1 MKKLYPLFLT
11 AMFLLLFFLMLAYPA
26 ESLYYA
32 FTGLILWFQKM
43 IPTLFPFMILSGIMI
58 RMNLTEY
65 FSMLLTPLF
74 RPLFHVNGNGAYCII
89 LGFLCG
95 FPMGAKV
102 IADLYEREKLSQEE
116 ASRLLAFCNN
126 IGPIYMIS
134 FVLPIL
140 GLTKKLP
147 YLFGMYGIPLL
158 YGIYLGYKSHNHNV
172 CSHDVCLYNVRF
184 HNIRCQSFRVQGKRS
199 AKKIATQVIPAPKI
213 TAKKITAKKIPAQEM
228 KVQNAE
234 LRAASMPSE
243 KISILAQIDASIMS
257 GIENITRLGGYMIL
271 FNLLNLFPAMLLPAY
286 ALPYVNA
293 LLEIT
298 SGISRMGSAMPLAVL
313 LLLPFGGFS
322 CIAQTYSIIKNT
334 DLSIG
339 AYCFHKILL
348 TLLTAVFYGAWFG
361 FCQLVPAV
369 PFLP

>member
-1 MKKLYPLFLT
+1 MKKIYPIFLT
-11 AMFLLLFFLMLAYPA
+11 GMFLLLFFLMLTYPA

-32 FTGLILWFQKM
+32 FTGLTLWFQKM

-74 RPLFHVNGNGAYCII
+74 KPLFSVNGNGAYCII

-102 IADLYEREKLSQEE
+102 VADLYERGKLSHEE

-134 FVLPIL
+134 FVLPLL
-140 GLTKKLP
+140 GLTAKLP

-158 YGIYLGYKSHNHNV
+158 YGVFLGHSSH
-172 CSHDVCLYNVRF
+172 RF
-184 HNIRCQSFRVQGKRS
+184 AAERKRPIIRK
-199 AKKIATQVIPAPKI
+199 
-213 TAKKITAKKIPAQEM
+213 
-228 KVQNAE
+228 AE
-234 LRAASMPSE
+234 LKAASEVSVE
-243 KISILAQIDASIMS
+243 KNSILAQIDASIMS

-271 FNLLNLFPAMLLPAY
+271 FNLLNLFPAMLLPEC
-286 ALPYVNA
+286 ALPYINA

-339 AYCFHKILL
+339 AYCLHKILL
-348 TLLTAVFYGAWFG
+348 TLLTALFYGAWFG
-361 FCQLVPAV
+361 LCRLVPAV

>member
-11 AMFLLLFFLMLAYPA
+11 GMFLLLFFLMLTYPA

-32 FTGLILWFQKM
+32 FTGLTLWFQKM

-65 FSMLLTPLF
+65 FSMLLTPIF
-74 RPLFHVNGNGAYCII
+74 RPLFSVNGNGAYCII

-102 IADLYEREKLSQEE
+102 VADLYERGKLSHEE

-126 IGPIYMIS
+126 IGPIYMTG
-134 FVLPIL
+134 FVLPLL
-140 GLTKKLP
+140 GLHKKLP
-147 YLFGMYGIPLL
+147 YLLGMYGIPLL
-158 YGIYLGYKSHNHNV
+158 YGVFLGHRS
-172 CSHDVCLYNVRF
+172 CRPA
-184 HNIRCQSFRVQGKRS
+184 VQRKRP
-199 AKKIATQVIPAPKI
+199 AKLAP
-213 TAKKITAKKIPAQEM
+213 
-228 KVQNAE
+228 E
-234 LRAASMPSE
+234 LRTASISMEMVSME
-243 KISILAQIDASIMS
+243 KVSVEKVSILAQIDASIMS

-271 FNLLNLFPAMLLPAY
+271 FNLLNLFPAMLLPAHV
-286 ALPYVNA
+286 LPFVNA

-322 CIAQTYSIIKNT
+322 CLAQTYSIIKNT

-339 AYCFHKILL
+339 NYCMHKILL
-348 TLLTAVFYGAWFG
+348 TLFTALFYGAWYGLCRLF
-361 FCQLVPAV
+361 PAV